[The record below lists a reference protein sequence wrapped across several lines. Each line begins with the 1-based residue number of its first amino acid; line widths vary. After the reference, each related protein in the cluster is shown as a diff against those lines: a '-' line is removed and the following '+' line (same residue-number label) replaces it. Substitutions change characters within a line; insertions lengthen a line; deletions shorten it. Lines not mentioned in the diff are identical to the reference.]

1 MKTRYG
7 KTAVQQNKYYEVDN
21 IYLYMIE
28 NYMNGNISQLRVL
41 YKELCSDA
49 KKDFIS
55 VCFNEANPQYLQEII
70 LATI

>member
-28 NYMNGNISQLRVL
+28 TYMNGNISQLRVL
-41 YKELCSDA
+41 YKELIE
-49 KKDFIS
+49 K
-55 VCFNEANPQYLQEII
+55 YTLEIKRQSQSI
-70 LATI
+70 

>member
-28 NYMNGNISQLRVL
+28 TYMNGNISQLRVF
-41 YKELCSDA
+41 YKELIE
-49 KKDFIS
+49 K
-55 VCFNEANPQYLQEII
+55 YTLEIKRQSQSI
-70 LATI
+70 